1 MSLPTL
7 IVGKEYLINSPY
19 GKSGKYILSEVNS
32 DKNKPLEIM
41 YMFTDVWGNKVG
53 FINRLF
59 NPRGIKVILLLP
71 PPPLPPPV
79 PQQFISLPI
88 EQQNFWDNNDA
99 PITAPITNSNKVHDL
114 NKFPL
119 DEDLYI

>member
-1 MSLPTL
+1 MPLPTL

-71 PPPLPPPV
+71 PPPPV
-79 PQQFISLPI
+79 PLQLISLPI

>member
-19 GKSGKYILSEVNS
+19 GKSGNYILSEVNS
-32 DKNKPLEIM
+32 DKNKPLDIM
-41 YMFTDVWGNKVG
+41 YMFTDTWGNKVG

-71 PPPLPPPV
+71 PPPPHPEKALFTWNGERRIGPTRLIIWLRGELGGGAR
-79 PQQFISLPI
+79 FNLMT
-88 EQQNFWDNNDA
+88 F
-99 PITAPITNSNKVHDL
+99 L
-114 NKFPL
+114 
-119 DEDLYI
+119 